1 MMVKYALK
9 VKSLGEMVFRMLLG
23 LFLGILGLPI
33 LIPISIIYFTGF
45 IIYFPLKILWRIL
58 KFTYR
63 EMKRRCRKPSL
74 LCYNKDTN
82 SLEVLR

>member
-9 VKSLGEMVFRMLLG
+9 VKSLGEIVFRMLLG
-23 LFLGILGLPI
+23 LFLGLLGLPI
-33 LIPISIIYFTGF
+33 LIIYFTGF

-58 KFTYR
+58 KFTYH
-63 EMKRRCRKPSL
+63 EMGRRCRKPSL